1 MYTVFYLF
9 LSKILYNAGKQTKE
23 ASVNHVGEAIRYY
36 RGLEGWTQE
45 HLAHEAGLAPTSI
58 VRLENG
64 EIKHPR
70 ISTLTKLAQ
79 ALTINP
85 NEFLRFVMNVPGD
98 PATPAKHPEPLEAGN
113 VGTFTA
119 IYELTEDGWWV
130 VSVPEIPGAHS
141 QGETLEE
148 AREMI
153 RDAVRMLLEVRREDA
168 ERETEGKKNVVREPL
183 EV

>member
-1 MYTVFYLF
+1 MEQL
-9 LSKILYNAGKQTKE
+9 KILRAE
-23 ASVNHVGEAIRYY
+23 
-36 RGLEGWTQE
+36 RGLTLRELEERTGISKDSISE
-45 HLAHEAGLAPTSI
+45 IERGL
-58 VRLENG
+58 RQ
-64 EIKHPR
+64 PR
-70 ISTLTKLAQ
+70 ASTVVKLAEG
-79 ALTINP
+79 LG
-85 NEFLRFVMNVPGD
+85 VD
-98 PATPAKHPEPLEAGN
+98 PAELLQRIAQPPARRPEPVEAAG
-113 VGTFTA
+113 GAFTA

-148 AREMI
+148 ARMMI